1 MKRRKETL
9 GLLWD
14 MGPDSGPGKN
24 GNWSMERK
32 FARIVCTTPVDE
44 ACQGCAGIQRR
55 DWSNKREGEKGLNE
69 PDCYS
74 RARTLGS
81 EIQRETIPYCKRV
94 HTYSSGMFSSVG
106 LDNDVLA

>member
-69 PDCYS
+69 PDCYP
-74 RARTLGS
+74 RARTRTLGFRKFRGK
-81 EIQRETIPYCKRV
+81 QF
-94 HTYSSGMFSSVG
+94 HTVSVYIHTQA
-106 LDNDVLA
+106 VCFPRWVWK